1 MAYINTESFN
11 ARYLSFEQVAESFIP
26 NNEFLELL
34 ENTHSIVMGPRGCGK
49 TTLLK
54 MLTPMALDECK
65 KTQHLISQI
74 PFYGIYIPADKH
86 WDSQLQHMETLF
98 GKESK
103 NPELISKVLVSIN
116 TLTSTI
122 KCFRYLIKRYGDKDF
137 QNETRLSTELVNILN
152 LNKPISPTLYSILH
166 ALSKIVDDI
175 NLKVKKI
182 YYKAE
187 TDIADF
193 TEYLLYEDFLPLVKN
208 LCTAFEEIYKD
219 HSKDISGFKWALCFD
234 ELEIA
239 PKWLQNRLFVDCLRS
254 TDQRFLFKITSTPV
268 IDWKD
273 TIENNND
280 KTIPSDKNDYNIIR
294 TWVYNQET
302 KNRWNIFCE
311 ELFTEIIKRK
321 KGLEHINLS
330 DIFGSN
336 DYIEAIKIT
345 DKQFFTSKDI
355 EKRDFEKDSDVMKMY
370 KLLAKRDESFAA
382 FLKQNDISISRY
394 NQKQIEKK
402 KDLLR
407 KIKPT
412 VAFRYYLLGRTRKEN
427 HLYHG
432 LPFVFELTDGNPRV
446 AINLMNEFITKLVVK
461 ADGEIERLSI
471 QAQAS
476 IINEFSKLRLDY
488 YKGYPNACYSEGNKT
503 VSMGELLEMV
513 GSYFKQD
520 LLSQNFIAEP
530 VTCFSIDKNTKT
542 LYAQI
547 VELALN
553 EGAIQDITP
562 NESRL
567 DSDSRRF
574 RLSFI
579 LHPYFGLPKRVN
591 KSILL
596 NDITSTNKANRPK
609 RKVKPDNSGQ
619 ITIKFNS

>member
-26 NNEFLELL
+26 NNEFYELL
-34 ENTHSIVMGPRGCGK
+34 ENNHSIVMGPRGCGK

-54 MLTPMALDECK
+54 MLTPMALSRCD
-65 KTQHLISQI
+65 KTKHLISQVS
-74 PFYGIYIPADKH
+74 FCGIYIPADKH

-98 GKESK
+98 GEESK
-103 NPELISKVLVSIN
+103 IPELISKVLVTIN

-122 KCFRYLIKRYGDKDF
+122 KCFRYLIKSYGDEEF
-137 QNETRLSTELVNILN
+137 QYETKLSTELVNIFN
-152 LNKPISPTLYSILH
+152 LRKPISPTLYSIH
-166 ALSKIVDDI
+166 QALNKIVDDI
-175 NLKVKKI
+175 NLKVKKT
-182 YYKAE
+182 YYRAE
-187 TDIADF
+187 VCIEDF
-193 TEYLLYEDFLPLVKN
+193 TEYLLFEDFLPLVRN
-208 LCTAFEEIYKD
+208 VCTAFEEILD
-219 HSKDISGFKWALCFD
+219 SHSAIVKRHKWALCFD

-239 PKWLQNRLFVDCLRS
+239 PKWLQNRLFNDCLRS

-273 TIENNND
+273 TIDKNNNV
-280 KTIPSDKNDYNIIR
+280 TIPSDKNDYNIIR

-321 KGLEHINLS
+321 KGLNKLNLS
-330 DIFGSN
+330 DIFGNN
-336 DYIEAIKIT
+336 DYVEAMKIA
-345 DKQFFTSKDI
+345 DKQFFNSKDS
-355 EKRDFEKDSDVMKMY
+355 EKKDFEKDSDVLKMY
-370 KLLAKRDESFAA
+370 KLLSQRDSSFAS
-382 FLKQNDISISRY
+382 FLKQNDINLNRY

-432 LPFVFELTDGNPRV
+432 LPFIFELTDGNPRV
-446 AINLMNEFITKLVVK
+446 AINLMNEFIAKLVIK
-461 ADGEIERLSI
+461 SDGEVERLSI
-471 QAQAS
+471 QTQAS

-488 YKGYPNACYSEGNKT
+488 YKGYPNACYSEGKKN
-503 VSMGELLEMV
+503 VSMGELLEMI
-513 GSYFKQD
+513 GSYFKAD
-520 LLSQNFIAEP
+520 LLGQDFKAEP
-530 VTCFSIDKNTKT
+530 VTCFTIDKGTKDI
-542 LYAQI
+542 YAQI

-553 EGAIQDITP
+553 EGAIQDISP

-567 DSDSRRF
+567 DTDTRRF
-574 RLSFI
+574 RLSYI

-591 KSILL
+591 KSVALKE
-596 NDITSTNKANRPK
+596 ITSEKGHKQK
-609 RKVKPDNSGQ
+609 RKTKPDNSGQ